1 MPVNRDLAKHRMTDM
16 EWSVLS
22 DVQVVLE
29 VRALFEIC
37 GVNSINCFTTVNH
50 RLAGPG
56 IMVKLHLL
64 FVGREVC
71 LGSKVYLR
79 TDFRTSVC
87 NLMLLTTR
95 LDGLIFLRTLM
106 SHKNHTVDV
115 KEYEE
120 FPHKNVL
127 RLG

>member
-1 MPVNRDLAKHRMTDM
+1 
-16 EWSVLS
+16 
-22 DVQVVLE
+22 
-29 VRALFEIC
+29 
-37 GVNSINCFTTVNH
+37 
-50 RLAGPG
+50 
-56 IMVKLHLL
+56 
-64 FVGREVC
+64 
-71 LGSKVYLR
+71 
-79 TDFRTSVC
+79 VC